1 MAPTS
6 IMRNGLSSPIRGAM
20 KPRPRS
26 SLKQRPTALPMSPS
40 AGGNCNSA
48 TFATFALSSPTGT
61 GGPKSP
67 HVHFPPSAVLAAT
80 YATHSPR
87 SYDRTSI
94 AVSPNPLALP
104 SWGDRVYSPS
114 TDAFELGAPPTPF
127 RALGFQHFSALAQAS
142 PLIADFPDPRS
153 PKPPPPAASNKGAGT
168 VRFAPFPVTPVVVSG
183 ARPRSQSLDK
193 SYPRS
198 PYPSSAGFFPSDESP
213 IVDTEPAREP
223 SRDWPQDKKSAAAA
237 EMSRTRSLIAN
248 GRRNKNGL
256 SLGSA
261 GVRKSGAGNFI
272 SISSPLTQSF
282 STSSSTARRTDDP
295 SSLKRSNKPAPL
307 QLEGSTPES
316 ERLSDDFWRSMSV
329 PSSAPNSAAS
339 DAEAMF
345 TALEEP
351 YPESAVLY
359 EATQDAQLESATA
372 PQILYA
378 GADGVPTNSNSPPV
392 PMSASLETPLWSP
405 GIPRRGAA
413 VRKLRESLLMS
424 PGVAMAGRRS
434 VARKEITAPSPND
447 PFAAFPSFAAA
458 LEGDVSA
465 IRYPAPVVSRA

>member
-26 SLKQRPTALPMSPS
+26 VLKQRPTALPMSPS
-40 AGGNCNSA
+40 AGGINTA
-48 TFATFALSSPTGT
+48 TFTSFALSSPS
-61 GGPKSP
+61 GGVKSP

-114 TDAFELGAPPTPF
+114 ADAFKLGAPPTPF
-127 RALGFQHFSALAQAS
+127 RALGFHLSTLNQAS
-142 PLIADFPDPRS
+142 PLIADFDDPRS
-153 PKPPPPAASNKGAGT
+153 PKPQPASTKQPSGSS
-168 VRFAPFPVTPVVVSG
+168 VRFAPFPVTPLVVSG

-198 PYPSSAGFFPSDESP
+198 PYPSSADFPSGSIESP
-213 IVDTEPAREP
+213 MIADTEAGRPQQVGA

-248 GRRNKNGL
+248 GRRNKKGL
-256 SLGSA
+256 SLGS
-261 GVRKSGAGNFI
+261 GGLRKSGAGNFI

-282 STSSSTARRTDDP
+282 STSTSVDDP

-307 QLEGSTPES
+307 QLGGTPES
-316 ERLSDDFWRSMSV
+316 EKLSDDFWLSMSMQESN
-329 PSSAPNSAAS
+329 PDSASS
-339 DAEAMF
+339 EAMF
-345 TALEEP
+345 TALE

-378 GADGVPTNSNSPPV
+378 GADGVP
-392 PMSASLETPLWSP
+392 LWSP
-405 GIPRRGAA
+405 GVPTRGAA
-413 VRKLRESLLMS
+413 ARRIRESLLS
-424 PGVAMAGRRS
+424 PALTKQVRN

-458 LEGDVSA
+458 LEGGSLS
-465 IRYPAPVVSRA
+465 YPAPVVSRG